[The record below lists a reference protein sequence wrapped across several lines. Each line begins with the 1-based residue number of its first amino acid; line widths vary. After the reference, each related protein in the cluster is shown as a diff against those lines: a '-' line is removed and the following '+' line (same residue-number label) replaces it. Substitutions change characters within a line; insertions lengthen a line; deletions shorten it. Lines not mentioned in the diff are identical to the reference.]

1 MGYEIDFLPV
11 GEESSGGDAI
21 ALRYGNLYG
30 SRDEQ
35 TVVVI
40 DGGYRVAGEALVEH
54 IRERYDTGTVDLV
67 VSTHPDQDHI
77 SGLRVVLEE
86 LDVKKLLMHKPWS
99 HSTGMQRAKMILSL
113 NAQAL
118 HTELRDSLQG
128 ATALEEVAKAQG
140 VPIEE
145 PFLDWTSEDG
155 VLRVLGPTEDYYREL
170 LAEIVEPDSEAAA
183 RASWEALVLHKLL
196 AGTAHE
202 DLDIETLGE
211 NGETSAKNNTSA
223 ICLLEVEGRKL
234 LFTGDAGIPALGQA
248 LDVLEADGFQPGE
261 LQFVQVPHHGSRR
274 NVSPSILNRLLGPK
288 GQTAVIGTAFA
299 SVPKKN
305 PEHKHPAKKT
315 TNAFRRRGYPV
326 HLTQGTTRCH
336 CHDAPDREGYGTST
350 PEPLHTEVEDN
361 GDK

>member
-11 GEESSGGDAI
+11 GDESSGGDAI

-30 SRDEQ
+30 SRSEQ
-35 TVVVI
+35 TVIVI
-40 DGGYRVAGEALVEH
+40 DGGYLKAGEALVEH
-54 IRERYDTGTVDLV
+54 IRKHYNTGIVDLV

-86 LDVKKLLMHKPWS
+86 LTVKKLLMHLPWN
-99 HSTGMQRAKMILSL
+99 HSSDMARAKMILSL
-113 NAQAL
+113 NARAL
-118 HTELRDSLQG
+118 KTELRDSLQG
-128 ATALEEVAKAQG
+128 ATDLEEVAKAQG

-145 PFLDWTSEDG
+145 PFLDWTSDDG
-155 VLRVLGPTEDYYREL
+155 VFRVLGPTEDYYREL

-183 RASWEALVLHKLL
+183 RASWETLVHKLL
-196 AGTAHE
+196 AGTSHE
-202 DLDIETLGE
+202 DLDTETLRE
-211 NGETSAKNNTSA
+211 NGETSAKNNTST
-223 ICLLEVEGRKL
+223 ICLLEVDGRKL

-248 LDVLEADGFQPGE
+248 LGILEAEGFEPGD
-261 LQFVQVPHHGSRR
+261 LRFVQVPHHGSRR

-288 GQTAVIGTAFA
+288 GQMTVIGTAFA

-315 TNAFRRRGYPV
+315 TNAFCRRGYPV
-326 HLTQGTTRCH
+326 HLTQGVSKWSYF
-336 CHDAPDREGYGTST
+336 DAPDREGYSTST
-350 PEPLHTEVEDN
+350 PEPLHTSVEDN